1 MTMRTLVV
9 FTALLLAACGNRGD
23 LKPAAGE
30 TLPPKPY
37 GAVATPAPADLTKA
51 PPQTRPTRS
60 DEVLRSSEK
69 RRSDEF
75 DLPPQ

>member
-1 MTMRTLVV
+1 MRTLVV
-9 FTALLLAACGNRGD
+9 FSAILLAACGNKGE
-23 LKPAAGE
+23 LKPAAGGS
-30 TLPPKPY
+30 LPPKPY
-37 GAVATPAPADLTKA
+37 GAVATPTPTDLVQA